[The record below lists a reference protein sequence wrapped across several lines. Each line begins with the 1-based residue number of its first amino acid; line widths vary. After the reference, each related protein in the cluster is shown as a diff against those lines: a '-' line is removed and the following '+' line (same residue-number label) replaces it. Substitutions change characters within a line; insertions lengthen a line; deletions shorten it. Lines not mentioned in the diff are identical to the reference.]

1 MKRVLI
7 FAGMMTLFLIFL
19 CGSFTSAADGPSIRV
34 SGPDGEVMV
43 VNTAIDSLI
52 SEYGIPV
59 RIDAQSAAGV
69 PLWRILRLAD
79 KNKTLGP
86 GDIIEITGD
95 SEQKI
100 PFQSAYKNNAYLL
113 VVTDEGPYLYVSPDT
128 KYSSI
133 KKVKSIDTSSTDD
146 WVLTLISQGKKKEVT
161 RDIWKNL
168 ANMSRKEKA
177 DNQNRVFSGIPIYTL
192 FESQGITPTQESKL
206 IVTGQDGYSVE
217 IPWADV
223 TGNAGYLLSDKVD
236 NKNLPKFLEISSEYG
251 NTPAWPLMLIDPEF
265 PGNNSVGNVVEFK
278 VLN

>member
-1 MKRVLI
+1 MI
-7 FAGMMTLFLIFL
+7 FF
-19 CGSFTSAADGPSIRV
+19 CGSITSCADDRSIQV

-43 VNTAIDSLI
+43 DNTTAGGLI
-52 SEYGIPV
+52 SEYGVPV
-59 RIDAQSAAGV
+59 QIGSEIKTGV

-79 KNKTLGP
+79 KKKTLGP

-100 PFQSAYKNNAYLL
+100 PYQSAYKSNAYLL
-113 VVTDEGPYLYVSPDT
+113 ILSGEGPFLYVGPDT

-133 KKVKSIDTSSTDD
+133 KKVKSIETSSTDD
-146 WVLTLISQGKKKEVT
+146 WVLTLISQGTRKEVT

-168 ANMSRKEKA
+168 ASMSRKEKT
-177 DNQNRVFSGIPIYTL
+177 DNQNRIFSGIPIYTL
-192 FESQGITPTQESKL
+192 FEYQGITPTQESKL

-217 IPWADV
+217 IPWTDLSD
-223 TGNAGYLLSDKVD
+223 NAGYLLSDKM
-236 NKNLPKFLEISSEYG
+236 NKETLPKFIEISPEYG

-265 PGNNSVGNVVEFK
+265 PGNNSVGNVVELK